1 MKWFR
6 KSRKSAGWMALAAD
20 AGRVA
25 AVHGEFTTHGKP
37 QVHRFA
43 VRDGDQPVNALQ
55 RTGRELS
62 LSRYRCMTLL
72 DPGEYQIVLVD
83 APNVARDELKAAI
96 RWRVKDLLDF
106 HVDDVTLDV
115 LDIPQSGDGPA
126 RTPTMYAVA
135 ARNDAIQARIKQFE
149 QAGIGLSV
157 IDIPETAQRNVAALY
172 EEPNRAIAAL
182 HINEHGGLLTF
193 NFRGELLLARRFEV
207 SLAQV
212 GTRDADVREEV
223 HGRILLELQRSL
235 DHFDRQFRAIPVAR
249 LLLAPEPE
257 PSGLAEYLASGLG
270 VRVQAIDIN
279 EVLDIADGEMDTR
292 TQSRLFHLIGTS
304 LRHEQVAL

>member
-20 AGRVA
+20 AGKVA
-25 AVHGEFTTHGKP
+25 AVHGEFTTTGKP
-37 QVHRFA
+37 HIHQFA
-43 VRDGDQPVNALQ
+43 LRDAEQTAATLQ
-55 RTGRELS
+55 RTSRELA
-62 LSRYRCMTLL
+62 LSRHRCLTLL

-96 RWRVKDLLDF
+96 RWRIKDLLDF
-106 HVDDVTLDV
+106 HIDDVTLDV
-115 LDIPQSGDGPA
+115 LDIPQQGDGPGRA
-126 RTPTMYAVA
+126 PTMYAVA
-135 ARNDAIQARIKQFE
+135 ARNDAIQTRIKQYE
-149 QAGIGLSV
+149 HAGIGLSV
-157 IDIPETAQRNVAALY
+157 IDIPETAQRNIATLY

-182 HINEHGGLLTF
+182 HFNEHGGLLTV
-193 NFRGELLLARRFEV
+193 NFRGELYLARRFEM

-212 GTRDADVREEV
+212 GTVDADVREDV

-235 DHFDRQFRAIPVAR
+235 DHFERQFRAIPVAR

-257 PSGLAEYLASGLG
+257 PSGLADYLANGLG
-270 VRVQAIDIN
+270 IRVQTVDIN
-279 EVLDIADGEMDTR
+279 EVLDIADGAMDAR
-292 TQSRLFHLIGTS
+292 TQSRLFHLVGAS